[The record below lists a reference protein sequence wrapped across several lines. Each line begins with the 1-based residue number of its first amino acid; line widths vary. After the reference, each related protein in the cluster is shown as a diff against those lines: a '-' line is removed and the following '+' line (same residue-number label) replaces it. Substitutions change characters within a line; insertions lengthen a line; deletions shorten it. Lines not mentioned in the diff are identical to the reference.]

1 MSVFVFIGENV
12 YEYLKFE
19 SGVHRVQRV
28 PVNDSKIQTSAA
40 SVVVMP
46 EPTEVEVN
54 IRQQDLKID
63 LYRSQG
69 AGGDSPFTYEI
80 KFAIILINSA
90 ADS

>member
-1 MSVFVFIGENV
+1 
-12 YEYLKFE
+12 
-19 SGVHRVQRV
+19 
-28 PVNDSKIQTSAA
+28 
-40 SVVVMP
+40 
-46 EPTEVEVN
+46 VN

>member
-69 AGGDSPFTYEI
+69 AGGDSPFTFEI